1 MPTFPI
7 NKSNS
12 LKSTSE
18 IDAVFKEGS
27 KLSSKLISL
36 YYVKSKKDNPLRFTF
51 SVGKKTHALATTRN
65 KLKRL
70 MKESLRINGNEY
82 LKSNLSYSLVF
93 VYFSSK
99 EESFKAI
106 EEFKMTKII
115 SFHSRIKRAA
125 DFAAA
130 VPIFDQWR
138 KRPVN
143 AESMTVDGT
152 MNAATRKK
160 QIA

>member
-18 IDAVFKEGS
+18 IDLVFKDGS

-36 YYVKSKKDNPLRFTF
+36 YYVKSDKENSLRIAF

-70 MKESLRINGNEY
+70 MKEALRVNGHDI
-82 LKSNLSYSLVF
+82 LSQNLPYNLVF

-99 EESFKAI
+99 EESFKSI
-106 EEFKMTKII
+106 EESMKSLLLSFK
-115 SFHSRIKRAA
+115 
-125 DFAAA
+125 
-130 VPIFDQWR
+130 
-138 KRPVN
+138 N
-143 AESMTVDGT
+143 
-152 MNAATRKK
+152 KK
-160 QIA
+160 LS

>member
-1 MPTFPI
+1 MHPFTV

-18 IDAVFKEGS
+18 IDLVFKDGS

-36 YYVKSKKDNPLRFTF
+36 YYRKSDKENSLRIAF

-70 MKESLRINGNEY
+70 MKEALRLTGHEI
-82 LKSNLSYSLVF
+82 LSQNLPYNLVF

-99 EESFKAI
+99 EEPMKSIEESMKSLLLSFK
-106 EEFKMTKII
+106 
-115 SFHSRIKRAA
+115 
-125 DFAAA
+125 
-130 VPIFDQWR
+130 
-138 KRPVN
+138 N
-143 AESMTVDGT
+143 
-152 MNAATRKK
+152 KK
-160 QIA
+160 LS

>member
-1 MPTFPI
+1 MSSFSV

-18 IDAVFKEGS
+18 IDLVFKDGS

-36 YYVKSKKDNPLRFTF
+36 YYIKSEKENHLRVAF

-70 MKESLRINGNEY
+70 MKEALRLNGHEY
-82 LKSNLSYSLVF
+82 LNNSLSYSLVF

-99 EESFKAI
+99 EESFKSI
-106 EEFKMTKII
+106 EESMNSLLLSFK
-115 SFHSRIKRAA
+115 
-125 DFAAA
+125 
-130 VPIFDQWR
+130 
-138 KRPVN
+138 N
-143 AESMTVDGT
+143 
-152 MNAATRKK
+152 KK
-160 QIA
+160 LS

>member
-1 MPTFPI
+1 MRPFPV

-18 IDAVFKEGS
+18 IDLVFKDGS

-36 YYVKSKKDNPLRFTF
+36 YYVKSDKENSLRIAF

-70 MKESLRINGNEY
+70 MKEALRVNGHEY
-82 LKSNLSYSLVF
+82 LNYNLSYNLVF

-99 EESFKAI
+99 EESIKSI
-106 EEFKMTKII
+106 EESMKSLLLSFK
-115 SFHSRIKRAA
+115 
-125 DFAAA
+125 
-130 VPIFDQWR
+130 
-138 KRPVN
+138 N
-143 AESMTVDGT
+143 
-152 MNAATRKK
+152 KK
-160 QIA
+160 LS